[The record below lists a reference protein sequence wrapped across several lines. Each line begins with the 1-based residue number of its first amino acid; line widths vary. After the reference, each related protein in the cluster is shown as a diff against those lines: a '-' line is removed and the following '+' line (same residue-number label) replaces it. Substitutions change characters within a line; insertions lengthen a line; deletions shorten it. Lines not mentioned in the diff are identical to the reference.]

1 MSAQRPK
8 ARVSQKRIRRNH
20 WDTVLSDSEY
30 AEALAKVDASG
41 LSKSAYTRQLLL
53 GAAGARS
60 RKRLSVDHE
69 LFKHALR
76 ELNKLGS
83 NINQIARALNTY
95 GVERGMDTNFAALA
109 EVRSAIALMRGALRG
124 KDGDGHPQG

>member
-1 MSAQRPK
+1 MIHRKYDDRACGRK
-8 ARVSQKRIRRNH
+8 DKDKWYCRNTH
-20 WDTVLSDSEY
+20 AVHE
-30 AEALAKVDASG
+30 
-41 LSKSAYTRQLLL
+41 
-53 GAAGARS
+53 
-60 RKRLSVDHE
+60 KRLSVDHE